1 MLRAKMA
8 GIDESKITLIEQPE
22 KAASGLDI
30 QKCGDV
36 FFLYE
41 MYRTKDSA
49 VIKNDLIEMMKG
61 DAAK

>member
-1 MLRAKMA
+1 MA
-8 GIDESKITLIEQPE
+8 GIAESKITLIEEPE
-22 KAASGLDI
+22 QAAKGLDI
-30 QKCGDV
+30 SSCGDV

-49 VIKNDLIEMMKG
+49 VIKKELIEMMEG